1 MYHTT
6 LPCPYPLPRPWLTL
20 GASLCVQSHMI
31 QRMGQPI
38 EVANAVLFLASDEAS
53 FITGHDLAVDG
64 GWAAKP

>member
-1 MYHTT
+1 M
-6 LPCPYPLPRPWLTL
+6 PVPGLTL
-20 GASLCVQSHMI
+20 VGGSLCVQSHMI